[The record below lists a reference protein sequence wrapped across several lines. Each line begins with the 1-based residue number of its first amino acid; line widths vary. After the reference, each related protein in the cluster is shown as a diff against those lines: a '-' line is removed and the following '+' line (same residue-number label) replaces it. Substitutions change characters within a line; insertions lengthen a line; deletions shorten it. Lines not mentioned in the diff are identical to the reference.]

1 MTHPRRTFLRLAAS
15 AAALPAVS
23 GFARAETYPSRPVR
37 IIVGFA
43 PGSSADIVARM
54 LAPALSE
61 RLGQDVIV
69 DNRTGTGGNL
79 AAEAAVNATPDGYT
93 LLMAGPSSAI
103 NATLY
108 EKLGFNFARDIAPV
122 TTVVESANV
131 MVVRRSS
138 AASSIPDFIALAKA
152 NPGTLTMASAGVGT
166 AAHLAGEMFGMMT
179 GVELVHTPYRG
190 GAGAYDDL
198 LAGRVDVYFP
208 SFASSIDYIRA
219 GRLCALGVTTPQ
231 RHPLL
236 DVPSVG
242 EFVPGYEVHTWFGIG
257 APRNTPHDIVDRL
270 NADINATLADTRVAA
285 RIADLGATV
294 VAGSPTRF
302 GRLIADETARWA
314 KVIGFTGTTTV

>member
-1 MTHPRRTFLRLAAS
+1 LRLAAS

-61 RLGQDVIV
+61 RLGQDVII
-69 DNRTGTGGNL
+69 DNRTGTGGNI
-79 AAEAAVNATPDGYT
+79 AAEAAMNALPDGHT
-93 LLMAGPSSAI
+93 LLLAGPSNAI
-103 NATLY
+103 NAALY

-122 TTVVESANV
+122 TTVVECANV

-138 AASSIPDFIALAKA
+138 AASSIPEFIALAKA
-152 NPGTLTMASAGVGT
+152 NPGSLTMASAGVGT

-198 LAGRVDVYFP
+198 LTGRVDVYFP
-208 SFASSIDYIRA
+208 SLASSIDYIRA

-257 APRNTPHDIVDRL
+257 APRNTP
-270 NADINATLADTRVAA
+270 ADIIDRVNMEINAVLADPGIAARVAQLGS
-285 RIADLGATV
+285 RVSPSPSADFAK
-294 VAGSPTRF
+294 
-302 GRLIADETARWA
+302 LIADETAKWSA
-314 KVIGFTGTTTV
+314 IIGFARATS